1 MATTAEKATPCCSAN
16 RGAAVG
22 AAAKVKA
29 DPVLPVG
36 NDWTV
41 GQKRSAAAA
50 SSAVAAV
57 IRPVEEP
64 AISKAPPKGNSP
76 LSSFSARVLFF
87 PLNVC

>member
-16 RGAAVG
+16 RGTAVG

-29 DPVLPVG
+29 DSVLPVG

-41 GQKRSAAAA
+41 DQKRSAASAAA
-50 SSAVAAV
+50 SSAVTAV

-76 LSSFSARVLFF
+76 FSFFF
-87 PLNVC
+87 FFC